1 MTYSIGHIYKIICN
15 IDSNIVYI
23 GSTFNQLRHR
33 WQGHKYNY
41 KSNYGKFS
49 IHKYFD
55 KYGINNF
62 KIILIKSYNVVRENQ
77 KDCKHLHAYETLWIS
92 KTKNC
97 INKILPFSPMRYLND
112 KKYIKNYRENH
123 KEQAKKYREN
133 HKEEIKKV
141 NKIYY
146 QTNKDKFKEYQKNN
160 KKNKQEILEYQK
172 NYREKNSE
180 KQNEKINCECGGKYT
195 FINKSTH
202 FKTKKHQKY
211 LET

>member
-33 WQGHKYNY
+33 WQCHKSDYKHKY
-41 KSNYGKFS
+41 GAIS

-77 KDCKHLHAYETLWIS
+77 KDFKHLHAYETLWIN
-92 KTKNC
+92 KTKNS
-97 INKILPFSPMRYLND
+97 INQCLPYSPMKYLNNKECC
-112 KKYIKNYRENH
+112 KKYYENH
-123 KEQAKKYREN
+123 KEQFKKYREN
-133 HKEEIKKV
+133 HKEYQQKYYED
-141 NKIYY
+141 NKLII
-146 QTNKDKFKEYQKNN
+146 TNN
-160 KKNKQEILEYQK
+160 KKQ
-172 NYREKNSE
+172 
-180 KQNEKINCECGGKYT
+180 KINCECGGKYT
-195 FINKSTH
+195 FVNKSTH
-202 FKTKKHQKY
+202 FKSQKHQKY